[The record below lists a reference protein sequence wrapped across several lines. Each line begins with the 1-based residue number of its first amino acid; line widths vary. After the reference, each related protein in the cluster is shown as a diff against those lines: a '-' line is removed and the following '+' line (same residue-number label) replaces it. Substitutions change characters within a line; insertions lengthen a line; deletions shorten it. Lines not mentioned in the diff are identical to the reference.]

1 MCSTYSS
8 KRWQQVRQP
17 GAWVSLILSNGNRNR
32 NATKSPASL
41 NAWRLVPNDTRVRQQ
56 RHRWC
61 RMRRKPQVPSNR
73 NHTNA
78 LATSQTLKR
87 SRNAVDPDD
96 SDRSLE
102 DSWRFNDNCEHVCK
116 FLNRWKRSA
125 LPITLVPSAI
135 IDERKKQ
142 TKNGG
147 TWRLPHQNIPDRHQW
162 ARGPASPI
170 AYVGT
175 NCIYDK
181 FIVIGKIVIDSTSD
195 SSFSDVWKRNLATQ
209 MEYFSIWS
217 SAHLLIS
224 P

>member
-1 MCSTYSS
+1 M
-8 KRWQQVRQP
+8 K
-17 GAWVSLILSNGNRNR
+17 
-32 NATKSPASL
+32 
-41 NAWRLVPNDTRVRQQ
+41 
-56 RHRWC
+56 
-61 RMRRKPQVPSNR
+61 
-73 NHTNA
+73 
-78 LATSQTLKR
+78 
-87 SRNAVDPDD
+87 
-96 SDRSLE
+96 E
-102 DSWRFNDNCEHVCK
+102 
-116 FLNRWKRSA
+116 
-125 LPITLVPSAI
+125 
-135 IDERKKQ
+135 KKQ

-224 P
+224 PKIEINFTKIRGLRRPIWDLSPIWYISYISLKITSLSHIVTRLQMSTGIESRQIKLNSYLKFSNASFWDDEPEVRAILASGMLAASFWRLRPPNLF